1 MPPRI
6 THDDKRVADAT
17 VKMNNI
23 RSQNA
28 AARAGINPGDTG
40 HPHGL
45 PWANLTVSAG
55 GENFASGAYLKKRL
69 AEIGTAVDKVLASY
83 ETRLATTSRA
93 LSDTR
98 RGATDTER
106 DNVSHANDLTIP
118 PPAATW
124 TN

>member
-1 MPPRI
+1 MPNRI
-6 THDDKRVADAT
+6 THQDQSVADAT
-17 VKMNNI
+17 TKMNGL
-23 RSQNA
+23 RAQNA
-28 AARAGINPGDTG
+28 SARAGINPGDTG

-69 AEIGTAVDKVLASY
+69 AEVGTMVDKVLGSY

-93 LSDTR
+93 LTDTR
-98 RGATDTER
+98 HGATDTER
-106 DNVSHANDLTIP
+106 NNISTANNLTI